1 MTNES
6 SESDELFDLF
16 SELVDGGLTSSR
28 TDRLRELLR
37 DNPDAQ
43 DLYLKFMRV
52 HAQLRLDYE
61 SGSGLANMLGES
73 SMPPMPLSTPA
84 LEPAEGGVFE
94 SGFAGAETTISPVRF
109 QVTSAM
115 VGWTLA
121 VLFAIALFAVY
132 RSPELRRAPAPVI
145 AVAPAA
151 PSPVKV
157 DVTEGLAIVVRAKDV
172 RWEMDGG
179 WVPKEGD
186 ILPKGR
192 LRVHEGRAMF
202 SMFSGVTVVVEGPAE
217 VDLLSVDRIT
227 CNRGKLRARVSEGAE
242 GFVVSGPGTAVVDLG
257 TEFGI
262 NVKLDGK
269 SRGKVFEGG
278 VEAAVLGSSGTL
290 KHSQVVRQDGATFEI
305 DPGSGLIGPLTEPED
320 FVVPLDTPT
329 TPLVLAPGYRDSVL
343 GSQPQCYWRFESQ
356 VTGKIPNEIPTGPPL
371 LVTGP
376 IQLVG
381 PTGGNHCALFGPGQ
395 HDQYLR
401 MEGLWEPKRSPGY
414 AVELWF
420 LPETIGLTS
429 LASMVAPPG
438 TIGHLSLIEL
448 TSSNRL
454 ALHRPASVRFLY
466 RWPTGRGG
474 GDNMFSNDFYV
485 PLRWH
490 HLVAQVAG
498 DRMELY
504 LNGVAQASQPIN
516 PSGSTKP
523 CELILGRL
531 STLMESDK
539 IHHTGFRRAFVGLM
553 DEVALYGRPL
563 TAEEIKAHYRLAV
576 RPGLSE

>member
-1 MTNES
+1 
-6 SESDELFDLF
+6 
-16 SELVDGGLTSSR
+16 
-28 TDRLRELLR
+28 
-37 DNPDAQ
+37 
-43 DLYLKFMRV
+43 
-52 HAQLRLDYE
+52 
-61 SGSGLANMLGES
+61 
-73 SMPPMPLSTPA
+73 MPLSTPA
-84 LEPAEGGVFE
+84 LEPAGGGVFE
-94 SGFAGAETTISPVRF
+94 SGFAGADTTISPVPFRL
-109 QVTSAM
+109 TSAM
-115 VGWTLA
+115 VGWTFA
-121 VLFAIALFAVY
+121 VLFAIALFAMY
-132 RSPELRRAPAPVI
+132 RSPEVRRAPAPVI
-145 AVAPAA
+145 AVTPAA
-151 PSPVKV
+151 ASSPVKV

-192 LRVHEGRAMF
+192 LRVREGRAMF
-202 SMFSGVTVVVEGPAE
+202 SMLSGVTVVVEGPAE
-217 VDLLSVDRIT
+217 IDLLSVDRIT
-227 CNRGKLRARVSEGAE
+227 CNHGKLRARVSEGAE

-262 NVKLDGK
+262 NVKPDGK

-278 VEAAVLGSSGTL
+278 VEAAVLGTSGTL
-290 KHSQVVRQDGATFEI
+290 KHSQVVWQESEGFEI

-320 FVVPLDTPT
+320 FVVPFDLPA
-329 TPLVLAPGYRDSVL
+329 TPLTLAPGYRESVL
-343 GSQPQCYWRFESQ
+343 KSRPQCYWRFESQ
-356 VTGKIPNEIPTGPPL
+356 ATGKIPNEIPTGPPL
-371 LVTGP
+371 LVSGP

-381 PTGGNHCALFGPGQ
+381 PTGGNHCARFETGQ

-401 MEGLWEPKRSPGY
+401 MEGLWKPERSRGY
-414 AVELWF
+414 AIELWF
-420 LPETIGLTS
+420 LSETIGHAA
-429 LASMVAPPG
+429 LASMVAPMG
-438 TIGHLSLIEL
+438 TVSHLSLVEL

-454 ALHRPASVRFLY
+454 ALFRPASVRFLY
-466 RWPTGRGG
+466 RWPPSRGG
-474 GDNMFSNDFYV
+474 GDNMFSDKFYV
-485 PLRWH
+485 PFRWH

-504 LNGVAQASQPIN
+504 LDGVAQASQPIN

-531 STLMESDK
+531 STLTESET

-563 TAEEIKAHYRLAV
+563 TAEEIKAHYQLAV